1 MTRPPLV
8 GAALWN
14 TVMRNAEDRCECRG
28 VCGSKHDPERRG
40 RQMRCPHENGMLVS
54 KIGEIKLIAV
64 PRDPSV
70 DFTTAASLPASR
82 LIALCPACDGAVR
95 RIFKRAE
102 KRMPPQENGLF
113 DSAPYYVDPASKR
126 QADVGA
132 A

>member
-14 TVMRNAEDRCECRG
+14 TVMKNAGDRCECRG
-28 VCGSKHDPERRG
+28 VCGSRHDPDRRG
-40 RQMRCPHENGMLVS
+40 RQMRCPHENGTHVS

-70 DFTTAASLPASR
+70 DFAAAASLPARR
-82 LIALCPACDGAVR
+82 LIALCPSCDAGVR
-95 RIFKRAE
+95 RVFKRAE
-102 KRMPPQENGLF
+102 KKLPP
-113 DSAPYYVDPASKR
+113 